1 MGAVIDLASRMD
13 RLTGAVE
20 ARRAEKDAARRA
32 AWDRV
37 QAEHPEHAVVI
48 AEFSRAFGRPARVVV
63 TAAGQVLLD
72 SARFR

>member
-1 MGAVIDLASRMD
+1 MALEDKLSAIGQGL
-13 RLTGAVE
+13 AVE
-20 ARRAEKDAARRA
+20 RAQQQEARRA